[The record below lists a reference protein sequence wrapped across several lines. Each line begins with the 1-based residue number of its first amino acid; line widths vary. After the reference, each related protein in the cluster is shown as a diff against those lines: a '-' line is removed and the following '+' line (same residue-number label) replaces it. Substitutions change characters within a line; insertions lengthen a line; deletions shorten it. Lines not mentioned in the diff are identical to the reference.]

1 MHKLF
6 IESQSRKDMLHRV
19 KGFLTFIS
27 FERGI
32 MLFMITM
39 GATFLMAEKPT
50 FFVAIYLGVVAFCG
64 WSGVDAINN
73 VYDVDLDVKSDPLR
87 ADYTKN
93 LGKMGLLISLIFFA
107 LSMSLGAITGIQL
120 VTVFVF
126 IGILAGVAYSMPPF
140 RLRQTIFK
148 PVVNLSVGAVPVLIV
163 AAFFKVFSVQILALM
178 LLMGISTAVN
188 SLWED
193 LADYKSDL
201 NAHARTILVTLG
213 IKRGLYL
220 TIIMGYSLIPLMIL
234 VGVLFN
240 LSPLYFV
247 VLSGLITY
255 LSIRLIQ
262 NRHVL
267 VGGTQNDTES
277 MLKLGEAFAKD
288 FVIIALVHTTNLM
301 INGYLIYN
309 QVFLI

>member
-50 FFVAIYLGVVAFCG
+50 FFGAIYLGIVAFCG

>member
-140 RLRQTIFK
+140 RLRQTIYK

>member
-1 MHKLF
+1 
-6 IESQSRKDMLHRV
+6 MLRSV

-27 FERGI
+27 VERGI
-32 MLFMITM
+32 MLFMIAM
-39 GATFLMAEKPT
+39 GSTFLIAKNASLLG
-50 FFVAIYLGVVAFCG
+50 AIYFGFVAFCG
-64 WSGVDAINN
+64 WSGADAINN
-73 VYDVDLDVKSDPLR
+73 IYDVDLDVKSDPLR

-93 LGKMGLLISLIFFA
+93 LGKMGLFISLIFFA

-126 IGILAGVAYSMPPF
+126 VGILAGVVYSMPPF
-140 RLRQTIFK
+140 RLRQTIYK

-163 AAFFKVFSVQILALM
+163 AAFFNVFSVQIVALM

-193 LADYKSDL
+193 LADYHSDFD
-201 NAHARTILVTLG
+201 AHARTMLVILG

-220 TIIMGYSLIPLMIL
+220 TIMMGYSLIPLMIL

-240 LSPLYFV
+240 LSLLYFI
-247 VLSGLITY
+247 VLTALIGY
-255 LSIRLIQ
+255 ISIRLVQ

-267 VGGTQNDTES
+267 IGGTKNDTET
-277 MLKLGEAFAKD
+277 MLKLGKAFAKD

-301 INGYLIYN
+301 LSGYLTYCSI
-309 QVFLI
+309 